1 MHQISYDFKDLSTN
15 SMFDVECGIKGF
27 WVKWV
32 MGKIFQYAI
41 NIIVLEFFTYLIWK
55 FERKEKNNGMKIDTH
70 DNIFSL
76 S

>member
-41 NIIVLEFFTYLIWK
+41 NIIVLEFVTYLIWK
-55 FERKEKNNGMKIDTH
+55 FEGKKKQWDEN
-70 DNIFSL
+70 
-76 S
+76 